1 MKYYSVKPEY
11 NGKQLYKS
19 EHKSGAKIPNGYSL
33 IAHELLTEKEAE
45 KLNVPQTCVDPVN
58 VKKSQVYICFGA
70 RFEMETKGGFYS

>member
-1 MKYYSVKPEY
+1 MKYYRVKPEY
-11 NGKQLYKS
+11 DGKQLYKR
-19 EHKSGAKIPNGYSL
+19 EHKSGAKIPNDYSL

-70 RFEMETKGGFYS
+70 RFEMEAENVRV

>member
-1 MKYYSVKPEY
+1 MKYYRGKPEY
-11 NGKQLYKS
+11 DGKQLYKR

-70 RFEMETKGGFYS
+70 RFEMEAENVRV